1 MLSFRCTVIGA
12 GAVGLAVAR
21 ALASRHR
28 GENDVL
34 VVERDRAFG
43 TGISSRSSEVAHS
56 GLYYPTG
63 SLKHRLCVE
72 GRRLLYDY
80 CAARGVRF
88 NKCGKLVVA
97 ADASEET
104 ALDGLHEQAGRNDI
118 ENASRLT
125 ASQAAALEPDV
136 RASAALFLA
145 ETGIFDTHAYMKALE
160 SDVAAASGT
169 VSYDS
174 EVVAI
179 DRNVTGGYRLR
190 LRSGEEFESSI
201 IVNSAGLGAPAVARM
216 AGLEPE
222 AMHPCKGSYF
232 AYTGPHRVTHLVYPV
247 PEKGLT
253 SLGVHATIDL
263 AGRLRFGPD
272 VEYVASTDD
281 FTVDERKLA
290 AFQTAARR
298 LFPVIDIAKLAPDQ
312 AGIRPKLQ
320 GPGDD
325 GVRDFII
332 RDEAERGFPGFIDL
346 LGIESPGL
354 TASLAIGSYVRA
366 LLTAHTLLY
375 CEHGMM
381 HGTNN
386 NT

>member
-34 VVERDRAFG
+34 VVEQGRSFG
-43 TGISSRSSEVAHS
+43 TGISSRNSEVVHS
-56 GLYYPTG
+56 GLYYPNG

-72 GRRLLYDY
+72 GRRALYQY
-80 CAARGVRF
+80 CEAKGVPF

-97 ADASEET
+97 ADAAEEPE
-104 ALDGLHEQAGRNDI
+104 LDILFEQGRRNGI
-118 ENASRLT
+118 ENVERLT
-125 ASQAAALEPDV
+125 GGQAAALEPDV

-145 ETGIFDTHAYMKALE
+145 ETGIFDTHSYMKALE
-160 SDVAAASGT
+160 SDIAADNGT

-174 EVVAI
+174 EVVALE
-179 DRNVTGGYRLR
+179 RSGSGYVLR
-190 LRSGEEFESSI
+190 LRSGEEFGSA
-201 IVNSAGLGAPAVARM
+201 IVVNCGGLGAPDIARM
-216 AGLEPE
+216 VGLEPE

-232 AYTGPHRVTHLVYPV
+232 AYSGGHRVTHLVYPI

-253 SLGVHATIDL
+253 GLGVHATIDL

-281 FTVDERKLA
+281 FTVDERKLE
-290 AFQTAARR
+290 AFQGAARR
-298 LFPVIDIAKLAPDQ
+298 LFPAIDAARLAPDQ
-312 AGIRPKLQ
+312 AGVRPKLQ
-320 GPGDD
+320 GPGD
-325 GVRDFII
+325 GEVRDFVI
-332 RDEAERGFPGFIDL
+332 RDEIGRGFPGFVDL

-354 TASLAIGSYVRA
+354 TASLAIGEQVA
-366 LLTAHTLLY
+366 VLLEKA
-375 CEHGMM
+375 
-381 HGTNN
+381 
-386 NT
+386 